1 MQKLFTR
8 LEKRDFSFV
17 EKISCLV
24 VARQS
29 HVFVVKMFFMPS
41 FLVSDYSSSKIY
53 TTAKI
58 SHGSFCNPIS
68 ICTAFLTI
76 HIIKKEILTFLHSSI
91 LWTLNNSKAEHLIW
105 SRMSSVNQ
113 NCMTNEY
120 SDFVYLISLSGC
132 IDLLQWHLCACECVN
147 GHASLHCLLI
157 GAPSKLLFSR
167 RENKVFENYTHLSMH

>member
-1 MQKLFTR
+1 
-8 LEKRDFSFV
+8 
-17 EKISCLV
+17 
-24 VARQS
+24 
-29 HVFVVKMFFMPS
+29 MP
-41 FLVSDYSSSKIY
+41 
-53 TTAKI
+53 
-58 SHGSFCNPIS
+58 C
-68 ICTAFLTI
+68 
-76 HIIKKEILTFLHSSI
+76 
-91 LWTLNNSKAEHLIW
+91 
-105 SRMSSVNQ
+105 VNQ